1 MLVSKLYLEN
11 LLSIDKL
18 HYKEVKIL
26 NDLHDLV
33 LKKKKKKIDKKLEQ
47 LVEDVEHHFEK
58 EEKKM
63 FKYNYPAANKHQY
76 AHHCS
81 LEKLYEARREWRRS
95 KDIGGLKN
103 YLENGFTPW
112 LNGHIMSMDKLACD
126 YLVKA
131 GSN

>member
-1 MLVSKLYLEN
+1 MLVSKLYLDN
-11 LLSIDKL
+11 LLSVDKL

-26 NDLHDLV
+26 NDLHELV
-33 LKKKKKKIDKKLEQ
+33 LKKKKKKIDSKLEQ
-47 LVEDVEHHFEK
+47 LVADVELHFEK
-58 EEKKM
+58 EEKRM

-81 LEKLYEARREWRRS
+81 LQKLYEARREWRRN
-95 KDIGGLKN
+95 KDVGWLKV
-103 YLENGFTPW
+103 YLESGFTPW

-126 YLVKA
+126 YLVEA

>member
-11 LLSIDKL
+11 LLSVDKL

-26 NDLHDLV
+26 NDLHELILKNKKEKIDARLDDLV
-33 LKKKKKKIDKKLEQ
+33 L
-47 LVEDVEHHFEK
+47 DVEHHFEE

-63 FKYNYPAANKHQY
+63 FQYQYPAANKHQY

-81 LEKLYEARREWRRS
+81 LEKLYEARREWKR
-95 KDIGGLKN
+95 KQDVWGLKN
-103 YLENGFTPW
+103 YLEKQFAPW
-112 LNGHIMSMDKLACD
+112 LNGHIMSMDKVACE